1 MKKILIILSLIF
13 SFSFTQDDCNLD
25 YLITDV
31 NMTVQIYGDVIDDVM
46 EEIGINN
53 YDVTIIAQFINDFGE
68 LQAAG
73 SVVYTPSIDNQ
84 VAIAVWGSES
94 GMDNGF
100 EGGEQINWAISSG
113 SECWSLIAEMNS
125 SGSFSPWYVSN
136 GFGQVL
142 GFELEEED
150 PGCPPYHIASCYNN
164 GECLPFYM
172 LSDGEC
178 HGELSCYDDDGFDCA
193 GGEGGWYI
201 YDCDLCESM
210 NSDIDCYDAL
220 GAGINCFGCSV
231 YDECDECL
239 GSGMGD
245 NECDCD
251 GNIVDECGE
260 CGGNGIPEGECDC
273 FGNVIDECGICG
285 GDGNWCFPP
294 EANSANYTLTEDSMQ
309 TFYLSATDSD
319 GDVLTFYIISQPQH
333 GVVSLDG
340 VAATY
345 IPDINFNGTDSFNF
359 IVNDGLFDSNI
370 ATINLNIVPVND
382 APYWISLP
390 QNEEIVVDNY
400 AVYTLLAEDVDGD
413 DLAYSLAGII
423 GPGTATLSSNILT
436 VHAHEEGI
444 ILVSVFVSDGM
455 MTDEATIEL
464 LAIAQP
470 CSEEYMQGYF
480 DGASTGDVNFDGT
493 LNVVDIVLSVQMIL
507 NGE

>member
-1 MKKILIILSLIF
+1 MKKTLIFLSLLYSL
-13 SFSFTQDDCNLD
+13 SFSQEDCNLD
-25 YLITDV
+25 YNITDV
-31 NMTVQIYGDVIDDVM
+31 NMTVQIYGEVIDAAM
-46 EEIGINN
+46 ETIGINN
-53 YDVTIIAQFINDFGE
+53 YDVIIIAQFINNFGN
-68 LQAAG
+68 LQVAG

-100 EGGEQINWAISSG
+100 VDGEQINWAISNG
-113 SECWSLIAEMNS
+113 SECWPLTAEMNS
-125 SGSFSPWYVSN
+125 SNPFSPLYVSN

-142 GFELEEED
+142 DFELEED
-150 PGCPPYHIASCYNN
+150 QGCPPYQIASCYND

-201 YDCDLCESM
+201 YDCELCESM

-220 GAGINCFGCSV
+220 GAGVNCFGCSV

-239 GSGMGD
+239 GNGIGD

-251 GNIVDECGE
+251 GSIIDECGE

-273 FGNVIDECGICG
+273 FGNIIDECGICG

-294 EANSANYTLTEDSMQ
+294 EANNANYTLTEDSME
-309 TFYLSATDSD
+309 TISLSATDPD
-319 GDVLTFYIISQPQH
+319 GDALTFYIVSQPLH

-340 VAATY
+340 AAATY
-345 IPDINFNGTDSFNF
+345 IPDVNFNGTDGFDF

-370 ATINLNIVPVND
+370 ATIDLTIVPVND

-400 AVYTLLAEDVDGD
+400 AVYTLLAADVEGD
-413 DLAYSLAGII
+413 DLAYSLADII
-423 GPGTATLSSNILT
+423 GPGTATLSSNVLT
-436 VHAHEEGI
+436 VHAHEEGT
-444 ILVSVFVSDGM
+444 ILVTVFVSDGM